1 MYWTQMCIRV
11 QALQF
16 FRFLLNG
23 FIMYFGKLC
32 SRRYSESS
40 FFFNTQIRNSF
51 ATIANVSVFHLVHV
65 LLDYRLAYL
74 RTNIVRRSRFIYV
87 SVQHR
92 YLIFQASTNCV
103 GKRCASSEYECHVP
117 TNTCYY
123 SVCQSNTECP
133 GGMRCIQNHCEEQV
147 CTKSEDC
154 PLNQLC
160 LYERCTRKVIKSNTI

>member
-32 SRRYSESS
+32 SRRYCESS
-40 FFFNTQIRNSF
+40 FFFQYANPEFLCYHSKCFCISPSTCFIRLQ
-51 ATIANVSVFHLVHV
+51 VG
-65 LLDYRLAYL
+65 LLTYQYRC
-74 RTNIVRRSRFIYV
+74 IYV

>member
-32 SRRYSESS
+32 SRRYCESS
-40 FFFNTQIRNSF
+40 FFLIRKSGIPLLPQQMFLYFTQYMFYQI
-51 ATIANVSVFHLVHV
+51 TGWL
-65 LLDYRLAYL
+65 
-74 RTNIVRRSRFIYV
+74 TYV

-160 LYERCTRKVIKSNTI
+160 LYERCTRKVIKISTI